1 MNTIFKYQKIITSG
15 PNGTTLQFKDMGI
28 GIEPKSLELGQLDSW
43 HYISIPDASQVPE
56 QHSEI
61 NFQLANLTEQEK
73 AELVST
79 SRAVYLINQEV
90 VDSIRKKYSVDD
102 ELKLLRTQPSKE
114 FDEYNAYVEACRA
127 VAKLK
132 KQNLGL

>member
-15 PNGTTLQFKDMGI
+15 PNGTTLQFKDMDI

-43 HYISIPDASQVPE
+43 YYVSVPDANKISQ

-61 NFQLANLTEQEK
+61 NFQPANLTQQEK
-73 AELVST
+73 SALAST
-79 SRAVYLINQEV
+79 SRAVQLINQEV
-90 VDSIRKKYSVDD
+90 VDSIRKNYSVDD
-102 ELKLLRTQPSKE
+102 ELKLLRTQPSQE
-114 FDEYNAYVEACRA
+114 FDEYNTYVEACRA